1 MMHAE
6 EQNNKI
12 KIKIIQRMT
21 IKKMRKNNHIIN
33 IIHNNNTQWRDERF
47 LIK

>member
-1 MMHAE
+1 
-6 EQNNKI
+6 
-12 KIKIIQRMT
+12 MT

-47 LIK
+47 LIKIMINIITNNKQQHEIE